1 MNGILKYQR
10 LTLWWA
16 LFVFLLC
23 TVKMGSVSQAPIF
36 FPGFDKLTHCGL
48 FFVLAVLLCQGLLRH
63 SGLRNLN
70 INRSF
75 FSLLIPI
82 AFGAAIEVLQAY
94 VFTWRS
100 GEWADLFADSVGT
113 AMGLFSVWVTL
124 WAINYEKK

>member
-48 FFVLAVLLCQGLLRH
+48 FFVLNVLVCQGMLRNG
-63 SGLRNLN
+63 SLRNLN
-70 INRSF
+70 IALSF

-82 AFGAAIEVLQAY
+82 TFGAAIEVLQTY
-94 VFTWRS
+94 MFTWRS

-113 AMGLFSVWVTL
+113 AMGLFSVLVTL